1 MFQNIK
7 EQMPSQDKKQNTH
20 KLDYISICICTFK
33 RPKYLERLLSKLQHQ
48 NTNDQFRYSIVVV
61 DNDIQKSAEDVV
73 VSAQKKL
80 NVKIDYYHE
89 PNQSISLAR
98 NIAVQ
103 SATGEFIA
111 FIDDDEFPEKEWL
124 INLYKTLIQFNADGI
139 LGPVKP
145 HFENDP
151 PSWIIKSK
159 ILERQSFKTGT
170 IIPSSK
176 YTRTGNVLLK
186 KKLFENIEDYFDP
199 QYGRIGGGDA
209 IFFKR
214 MMQKGKVFV
223 WCNEAIVY
231 ETVLPERQKRLYYIK
246 RAFTRG
252 IAETKHLPFFNRLT
266 LKSFIASGLYTMALP
281 ILLIVSHSLFMKYLI
296 KDCDHIG
303 KLLAYCGI
311 YAVKQRP
318 YNNNE

>member
-1 MFQNIK
+1 MYRQYNQQLFLKN
-7 EQMPSQDKKQNTH
+7 DH
-20 KLDYISICICTFK
+20 ISICICTFK
-33 RPKYLERLLSKLQHQ
+33 RPKLLARLLNKLQELTTD
-48 NTNDQFRYSIVVV
+48 NLFTYSIVIV
-61 DNDIQKSAEDVV
+61 DNDLSQSGKDI
-73 VSAQKKL
+73 VSSVIETSKL
-80 NVKIDYYHE
+80 NIQYYHQ
-89 PNQSISLAR
+89 PKRNISLAR
-98 NIAVQ
+98 NLAVQ
-103 SATGEFIA
+103 QANGNLIA
-111 FIDDDEFPEKEWL
+111 FIDDDEFPEQDWL
-124 INLYKTLIQFNADGI
+124 LNLYKTLYQFNADGI

-145 HFENDP
+145 HFENAP

-170 IIPSSK
+170 IIPNSK
-176 YTRTGNVLLK
+176 YTRTGNVLIK
-186 KKLFENIEDYFDP
+186 KRLFENTEDYFDP
-199 QYGRIGGGDA
+199 LYGRIGGGDA
-209 IFFKR
+209 NFFKR

-231 ETVLPERQKRLYYIK
+231 ETVLAERLKRLYYIK

-252 IAETKHLPFFNRLT
+252 IGETKHLPFFNRLT
-266 LKSFIASGLYTMALP
+266 LKSFIASGMYTMALP

-318 YNNNE
+318 YSNNG